1 MIALQS
7 PRSSLLVRIVGAAAL
22 SLVTVACGGGAG
34 AAVPSPS
41 SSPAS
46 SPPSVSPLPSAS
58 PTPSSPPVAVD
69 SPAPSLPSSTPEE
82 PVSTPAPSL
91 PVIPHD
97 SIATI
102 VTDDLRVR
110 SKPGVSDDSE
120 LLEPLLDRGREV
132 LVVDG
137 PVEASGYTWYLVA
150 TLGHRDDHG
159 LPVGWVAIA
168 DKNGETWVQPRDAE
182 CPEKPTTFARM
193 SELEPLIALACF
205 GDEEIEF
212 TARAMEPEA
221 TCGVDVGW
229 TIQPDWLGSTCRHP
243 EFILTG
249 EGASRDMDT
258 ITEPGTELG
267 DIDPGVTPEDAVDV
281 VVRGHFDHEASGS
294 CQVDVYIAESG
305 DPGVTPEEA
314 VIICRS
320 QFVITSMEAAD

>member
-7 PRSSLLVRIVGAAAL
+7 RRSPLLVRIVGAGML
-22 SLVTVACGGGAG
+22 SLVIVACGSGAG

-46 SPPSVSPLPSAS
+46 APPSVSPLPSAS
-58 PTPSSPPVAVD
+58 PTSRPVAGH
-69 SPAPSLPSSTPEE
+69 SPAPSLPSANPGV
-82 PVSTPAPSL
+82 PAGTPAPSL
-91 PVIPHD
+91 PLIARN

-102 VTDDLRVR
+102 VTDDLRMR
-110 SKPGVSDDSE
+110 SKPGVTDDSE
-120 LLEPLLDRGREV
+120 LLEPLLDRDREV

-150 TLGHRDDHG
+150 PLGLRADHQRS
-159 LPVGWVAIA
+159 VGWVAVA

-182 CPEKPTTFARM
+182 CPEKPTTFTQM

-212 TARAMEPEA
+212 TAQAMEPEA
-221 TCGVDVGW
+221 TCGVDAGW
-229 TIQPDWLGSTCRHP
+229 TIQPDWLGSTCPQP
-243 EFILTG
+243 EFILVG
-249 EGASRDMDT
+249 EGASRDMYT

-281 VVRGHFDHEASGS
+281 VVRGQFDHEASGS
-294 CQVDVYIAESG
+294 CQVDVYIPESG
-305 DPGVTPEEA
+305 DPGVTPEQA